1 MQRYEVPL
9 IWVLVYGCGYDR
21 VDRVNDMSPLCLG
34 MGNDEIESYKDGGG
48 GSEIAYDRG
57 IGCT

>member
-1 MQRYEVPL
+1 VPL